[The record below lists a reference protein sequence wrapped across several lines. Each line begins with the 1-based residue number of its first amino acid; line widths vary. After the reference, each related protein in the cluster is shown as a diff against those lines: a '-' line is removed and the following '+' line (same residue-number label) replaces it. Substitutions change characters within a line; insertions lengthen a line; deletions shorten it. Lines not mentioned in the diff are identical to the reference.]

1 MTDERA
7 YPVALAPRRHSKYW
21 DASEVTFSDLVS
33 WAKNPSDEKECG
45 NYLLGELRG
54 RRRMKNTVISRSAIQ
69 LDADQADEQMFEDV
83 AGFPYR
89 SIVHTTFNS
98 APDDLRLRIVLPL
111 DRSVTPGEYR
121 FIAKKLMEV
130 LGVEKFDPGSIQPE
144 RYMFKPSASNPEW
157 YRHEV
162 NNGYEVNAD
171 VELEGYSDSVDIVE
185 TPAPPKN
192 KRDPLDM
199 PGVIGAFNRVYSIPE
214 AIEEFG
220 IPYEHAGDKRW
231 QLVGAHGEAGVYEV
245 TDSLTYSHH
254 VNDPAY
260 GVTCSAFDLVR
271 IYHWGILDADT
282 PPETPVNRLPSNDA
296 ALRELAEDPKVVK
309 EMALLDFDGL
319 EEDLTDDS
327 WLMDLRRSPK
337 TGRVTD
343 EVHNWDLISAN
354 DPVLSSL
361 WWDEIALSIKTT
373 SDLPWRDASAR
384 PQFNGTDR
392 AALAM
397 HIERKYGVRPTRA
410 LVDDLVDMR
419 AQQNRKNPLEE
430 YLSSLE
436 WDGTPRLEESLPGVA
451 PTEYTRLVARKC
463 LVAAVARVF
472 APGCKWDHTLI
483 LYGEEGL
490 GKTHWVSRMSKGYTA
505 PLGDIRSKD
514 TLLSMQRS
522 WIVTSDEGAV
532 MKQADN
538 DSLKEFLTR
547 TEDVFRMPYEREV
560 NAYPRH
566 SVIWA
571 TTNDK
576 DILRRQQ
583 GNRRY
588 LIVHSA
594 EQVDFNQLSDR
605 YVDQVWAEAVH
616 YYNQGEALFLDT
628 EQSEAAGVE
637 REEFTEEEPLSG
649 LIQEWVNSPVPEG
662 WDEMSPEARVRWYA
676 DQSDGF
682 AAPGT
687 ERIDRICSMQVWVEC
702 LGRRRGD
709 HDRRDITEITRTLRN
724 LPGWSAATGRHRM
737 PHYGPQLVFERNTK

>member
-21 DASEVTFSDLVS
+21 DASEVTFNDLVS
-33 WAKNPSDEKECG
+33 WAENPSSEKECG

-171 VELEGYSDSVDIVE
+171 VELGGYSDSVDIVE

-271 IYHWGILDADT
+271 IYNWGVLDADVD
-282 PPETPVNRLPSNDA
+282 PDTPVNRLPSNDA
-296 ALRELAEDPKVVK
+296 AMKELGEDPKVLK

-319 EEDLTDDS
+319 EDDLEDDS

-343 EVHNWDLISAN
+343 EVHNWDLISAH

-361 WWDEIALSIKTT
+361 WWDEIDLSTKVEG
-373 SDLPWRDASAR
+373 DLPWRETRDR
-384 PQFNGTDR
+384 KQFGGTDR
-392 AALAM
+392 AALTL
-397 HIERKYGVRPTRA
+397 HIERKYGVRPPRA
-410 LVDDLVDMR
+410 LVDDLVDIS
-419 AQQNRKNPLEE
+419 AQQNRRNPLEE
-430 YLSSLE
+430 YLDSLV
-436 WDGTPRLEESLPGVA
+436 WDGEPRLEESLPGVE

-472 APGCKWDHTLI
+472 DPGVKWDHTLI

-490 GKTHWVSRMSKGYTA
+490 GKTHWINRLSKGYTA

-514 TLLSMQRS
+514 TLLTLQRS

-532 MKQADN
+532 MKSADN

-547 TEDVFRMPYEREV
+547 TEDVFRLPYEREIR
-560 NAYPRH
+560 AYPRH

-576 DILRRQQ
+576 DILKRQQ

-588 LIVHSA
+588 LIVHS
-594 EQVDFNQLSDR
+594 EHKVDFNQLT
-605 YVDQVWAEAVH
+605 DQYIDQLWAEAVH
-616 YYNQGEALFLDT
+616 YYNEGEVLFLDA
-628 EQSEAAGVE
+628 EQSEAAGAE

-649 LIQEWVNSPVPEG
+649 LVQEWVNTPVPEG
-662 WDEMSPEARVRWYA
+662 WDEMSPESRVRWYS
-676 DQSDGF
+676 DLSDGF
-682 AAPGT
+682 TSAGT
-687 ERIDRICSMQVWVEC
+687 ERIDKICSMQVWVEC

-724 LPGWSAATGRHRM
+724 LPGWRALPSRHRV
-737 PHYGPQLVFERNTK
+737 PHYGPQLVFEREAK

>member
-1 MTDERA
+1 MTRERA

-21 DASEVTFSDLVS
+21 DASEVTFRDLVS
-33 WAKNPSDEKECG
+33 WAEKPSSEKECG

-54 RRRMKNTVISRSAIQ
+54 RRRLKNTILSRSAIQ
-69 LDADQADEQMFEDV
+69 LDADQADEKLFTDV
-83 AGFPYR
+83 QELPYR
-89 SIVHTTFNS
+89 ALAHTTFNS
-98 APDDLRLRIVLPL
+98 APDDLRLRIVIPL
-111 DRSVTPGEYR
+111 SRDVTPLEYR
-121 FIAKKLMEV
+121 HIASRLMSQ
-130 LGVEKFDPGSIQPE
+130 LGTEKFDPGSVQPE
-144 RYMFKPSASNPEW
+144 RYMFKPSAKNQDW
-157 YRHEV
+157 YRYAV
-162 NNGYEVNAD
+162 TDGPD
-171 VELEGYSDSVDIVE
+171 LDPDSLLDDFDGSIDSGE

-220 IPYEHAGDKRW
+220 IPYEPAGDRRW
-231 QLVGAHGEAGVYEV
+231 HLVGAHGEAGVYQV

-254 VNDPAY
+254 VNDPTY
-260 GVTCSAFDLVR
+260 GMTCSAFDLVR
-271 IYHWGILDADT
+271 VFMWGSLDADS

-296 ALRELAEDPKVVK
+296 ALAELAEDPRVVR
-309 EMALLDFDGL
+309 EMAMADFDGI
-319 EEDLTDDS
+319 EEDLKDDS

-343 EVHNWDLISAN
+343 EVHNWDLIAAN
-354 DPVLSSL
+354 DPALTSL
-361 WWDEIALSIKTT
+361 WWDEIDLSIKVEG
-373 SDLPWRDASAR
+373 DLPWRETSNR

-392 AALAM
+392 AALAL
-397 HIERKYGVRPTRA
+397 HIERTYGVRPTRA
-410 LVDDLVDMR
+410 LVDDLVDIN
-419 AQQNRKNPLEE
+419 AQQNRRNPLEE
-430 YLSSLE
+430 YLSGLK
-436 WDGTPRLEESLPGVA
+436 WDGVPRLEESLPGVE
-451 PTEYTRLVARKC
+451 PTDYTRLVARKC

-472 APGCKWDHTLI
+472 DPGCKWDHTLI

-490 GKTHWVSRMSKGYTA
+490 GKTHWISRMSKGYTA

-514 TLLSMQRS
+514 TLLTLQRS

-560 NAYPRH
+560 GAYPRH

-588 LIVHSA
+588 LIVHSS
-594 EQVDFNQLSDR
+594 ERVDFNQLSDH

-616 YYNQGEALFLDT
+616 YYNQGESLFLDAA
-628 EQSEAAGVE
+628 QSEAAGAE

-649 LIQEWVNSPVPEG
+649 MIQEWVNTPVPEG
-662 WDEMSPEARVRWYA
+662 WDEMSPDSRVRWYA
-676 DQSDGF
+676 D
-682 AAPGT
+682 AADDFVPAGT
-687 ERIDRICSMQVWVEC
+687 ERIDQICSMQVWVEC

-724 LPGWSAATGRHRM
+724 LPGWSAKPGRHRV
-737 PHYGPQLVFERNTK
+737 PHYGPQLVFERNDK